1 MDEKTLYQIGA
12 KLTADGVN
20 VEDNDAVRECL
31 SNCAV
36 PTMYYRLSKSD
47 LRRAVYSGLPV
58 TLDGKLAK
66 IIGFSNDFATVKTI
80 SSSPWFASFEWSWTT
95 VARIVSHGGHFK
107 S

>member
-12 KLTADGVN
+12 KLVAERVN
-20 VEDNDAVRECL
+20 IEDASAVRAAL

-36 PTMYYRLSKSD
+36 PTLYYRLSKSD

-58 TLDGKLAK
+58 YLNGKPAQ
-66 IIGFSNDFATVKTI
+66 IIGFANDFATVRNVFV
-80 SSSPWFASFEWSWTT
+80 SYDWSWHA
-95 VARIVSHGGHFK
+95 VARIVANGGHFK